1 MSVRV
6 VAAVA
11 GEQRSL
17 AGLPWA
23 ARLAQV
29 GGGLE
34 ILSVAEPGGGDERA
48 RWLRTRPEVGDV
60 NAEVTVREGDPA
72 EVITAAA
79 RSEQDTVVCMA
90 TRGRGPWREALL
102 GSVSGEVLRKAGRP
116 VLLVGP
122 RAAPPPVDATLGRV
136 VATLDGSAMS
146 EVALPVASSWAHRF
160 DADIRLLAVVYPL
173 VDPAARV
180 VTALPPEAKA
190 VYTKVGERSRE
201 LQEGGLDAD
210 WWVVAHEDPGA
221 TIADHVRLAPSW
233 LLVMATHGHTGLAR
247 VLVGSVTTE
256 VVRRHTG
263 PVLVIRSE
271 RLGE

>member
-1 MSVRV
+1 MRV

-23 ARLAQV
+23 ARLAAQV

-48 RWLRTRPEVGDV
+48 RWLRERPEVGDV
-60 NAEVTVREGDPA
+60 DAEVTVREGDPA
-72 EVITAAA
+72 EVIIAEA

-102 GSVSGEVLRKAGRP
+102 GSVAGEVLRKAGRP

-122 RAAPPPVDATLGRV
+122 RAAPPPVGATFVRV
-136 VATLDGSAMS
+136 VATLDGSALS
-146 EVALPVASSWAHRF
+146 EAVLPVASSWARRLE
-160 DADIRLLAVVYPL
+160 ADLRLLGVIYPL

-180 VTALPPEAKA
+180 VTALPPEAEA
-190 VYTKVGERSRE
+190 VYTQVGERSRE
-201 LQEGGLDAD
+201 LQEGGLDTD
-210 WWVVAHEDPGA
+210 WWVVAHADPAA
-221 TIADHVRLAPSW
+221 TIADYVRLAPSW
-233 LLVMATHGHTGLAR
+233 LLVMATHGRTGLAR
-247 VLVGSVTTE
+247 VLVGSVTTQ

-263 PVLVIRSE
+263 PVLVIRPE
-271 RLGE
+271 RLGQ